1 MNLRYIFRYL
11 FLGLI
16 AAAINMAAVDGQNS
30 TTVEV
35 EVSTQ
40 KVLMGGK
47 AYYLHSVKKGQ
58 TLYSI
63 ARTYGCTVNE
73 VLQENP
79 GLTEE
84 LKVDQVIKLPVKEKI
99 PVSTEA
105 GKEVMHTVMQGQ
117 TLFSIARMYGVSVQ
131 DIRLANQLTSDTL
144 RVSQQLVIPV
154 SKRIEATTVVA
165 GTAPSATGQY
175 RLHQVQAGETLY
187 SLAKRY
193 GTTVEK
199 ILELNPDQREG
210 LKLGAEI
217 KIPLSDTGIQP
228 VAVNC
233 DSIRFQLSGKSISIA
248 LLLPLFADNNEKLD
262 NTEEENRQELLQSQ
276 KGSEDFP
283 PVVMN
288 FIEFYQ
294 GVLLAVEDLKKE
306 GLNIEL
312 NVFDTGKGKEKISA
326 IVSQPAFQ
334 QSKLIIGPVFSDQIP
349 VVAAYALKNRIP
361 VVLPVT
367 AADSLVHQTYGMFQ
381 VFSGQKGEIDQ
392 LIKAIS
398 ADSVQ
403 NILVVYNGKDPQ
415 QFNQQIHNQ
424 LMPLTSTASKKV
436 KEFYVYNYDFKD
448 LLANLDTSRNHVI
461 CFSVDEVFVA
471 SLLGQLEKKL
481 LYFPIRTYGM
491 SEWLAFNSVDLHY
504 FYDQQLICFSNF
516 YVDYGHERVL
526 RFLKK
531 YRLRFGTE
539 PVRNSKFGYNFCML
553 GYDLAQYFAT
563 ATACLDS
570 NFAAYSCVPYRAINV
585 KLQFLSATPGG
596 GYFNRTFYR
605 LQFRQDYTF
614 SVE

>member
-1 MNLRYIFRYL
+1 MKLECTFRYL
-11 FLGLI
+11 IIGII
-16 AAAINMAAVDGQNS
+16 AVVSIVVVKGQNS
-30 TTVEV
+30 PSIEV

-40 KVLMGGK
+40 KVLIGGK

-63 ARTYGCTVNE
+63 AKAYGCTVND

-84 LKVDQVIKLPVKEKI
+84 LKVDQVIKLPVKEKA
-99 PVSTEA
+99 PVSIDA

-131 DIRLANQLTSDTL
+131 DIRLTNQLTSDTL

-154 SKRIEATTVVA
+154 TKRTEATTVVA

-187 SLAKRY
+187 SLAKKY

-199 ILELNPDQREG
+199 ILEINPDQCDG

-217 KIPLSDTGIQP
+217 KIPAGDVAIQP
-228 VAVNC
+228 LVLNC
-233 DSIRFQLSGKSISIA
+233 DTINFQLKGKSISIA
-248 LLLPLFADNNEKLD
+248 LLLPLFADNNEKLE

-276 KGSEDFP
+276 KGVENFP
-283 PVVMN
+283 PIVMN

-312 NVFDTGKGKEKISA
+312 NVFDTGKGKEKISS

-334 QSKLIIGPVFSDQIP
+334 RSQLIIGPVFSEQIP
-349 VVAAYALKNRIP
+349 IIATYARQNRIP

-367 AADSLVHQTYGMFQ
+367 TADSLVQQTNGLYQ

-398 ADSVQ
+398 TDSVR
-403 NILVVYNGKDPQ
+403 NILVVYNGKDNP

-424 LMPLTSTASKKV
+424 LIPLTSNASKKL

-504 FYDQQLICFSNF
+504 FYDQQLTCFSNF
-516 YVDYGHERVL
+516 YVDYDHEKVL

-553 GYDLAQYFAT
+553 GYDLVQYFA
-563 ATACLDS
+563 AAVACMGN
-570 NFAAYSCVPYRAINV
+570 NFAAYSCVPYTAINV
-585 KLQFLSATPGG
+585 KLQFTPAIPGG
-596 GYFNRTFYR
+596 GYFNHAFYR